1 MAEKKEEK
9 KNDKKEAKS
18 SKGIMIIL
26 FILGLL
32 VLGAATFGGVYLFMQ
47 TRDRIQS
54 QQVVTENA
62 YVDLGELTVNLSD
75 EGGKR
80 YFKGQLSVGYDKR
93 NKKVAEE
100 LESNLVVVKDVV
112 IFYFKSQKAD
122 FINNTANEEE
132 IKKQLIENINKEL
145 VRGKINDIR
154 FNSIIVQ

>member
-9 KNDKKEAKS
+9 KEEKKDGKS
-18 SKGIMIIL
+18 NKGIMAVL
-26 FILGLL
+26 FILGLF

-47 TRDRIQS
+47 TRDRVQS
-54 QQVVTENA
+54 QQVVTENT
-62 YVDLGELTVNLSD
+62 YVDLGELTVNLAD

-93 NKKVAEE
+93 DKKVAEE
-100 LESNLVVVKDVV
+100 LTDNLVVVKDVV
-112 IFYFKSQKAD
+112 IFYLKSQKAD
-122 FINNTANEEE
+122 FINSTANEEE

-145 VRGKINDIR
+145 GKGKINDIR